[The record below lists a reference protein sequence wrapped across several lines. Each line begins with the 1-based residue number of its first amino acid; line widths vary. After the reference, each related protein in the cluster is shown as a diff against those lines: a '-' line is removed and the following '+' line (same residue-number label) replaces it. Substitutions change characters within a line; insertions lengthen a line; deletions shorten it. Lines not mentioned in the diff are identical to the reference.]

1 MYLYTANLLQKI
13 IELEHYF
20 SAFHL
25 LKKNHTIIFVHM
37 SEIIILFLG
46 AVSAG
51 LMGSLTGLGGG
62 VIIIPLLTLG
72 FGIPMHYAIGASLIS
87 VIGTSSG
94 SAVAYVKQGFTNMR
108 IGMFLEIATTVGAIV
123 GAIISGY
130 LNPNTI
136 GIIFASILIVTV
148 LLGLKGKPDHAE
160 PIIKGSLEER
170 LKLYG
175 SFSEKGEVKKYSA
188 RNAIPGFL
196 MMIFAGTMSGLLGIG
211 SGALKVLAMDNM
223 MRLPFKVSTTT
234 SNFMIGVTA
243 VAGALIY
250 FQRGE
255 ILPYIVAP
263 VLIGVIFGSFIGSK
277 TLMISKTKKLK
288 IFFAI
293 VVSILSA
300 YMMYN
305 GVNQNFK

>member
-1 MYLYTANLLQKI
+1 
-13 IELEHYF
+13 
-20 SAFHL
+20 
-25 LKKNHTIIFVHM
+25 M

-51 LMGSLTGLGGG
+51 LLGSLTGLGGG

-72 FGIPMHYAIGASLIS
+72 FGVPMHYAIGASLIS

-94 SAVAYVKQGFTNMR
+94 AAVAFVKEGFTNMR
-108 IGMFLEIATTVGAIV
+108 IGMFLEIGTTA
-123 GAIISGY
+123 GAIIGALVSGM

-136 GIIFASILIVTV
+136 GIIFASILLLTV
-148 LLGLKGKPDHAE
+148 IINLKGKPDHQE
-160 PIIKGSLEER
+160 PLIKGSLEEK

-175 SFSEKGEVKKYSA
+175 TFPDKGVLKSYSA
-188 RNAIPGFL
+188 RNTVPGFL
-196 MMIFAGTMSGLLGIG
+196 MMLFAGAMSGLLGIG

-223 MRLPFKVSTTT
+223 MKLPFKVSTTT

-243 VAGALIY
+243 VASALIY

-255 ILPYIVAP
+255 IIPVIVAP
-263 VLIGVIFGSFIGSK
+263 VLIGVVVGSFIGSK
-277 TLMISKTKKLK
+277 TLMVSKTKKLK
-288 IFFAI
+288 VFFAI
-293 VVSILSA
+293 VITILSI

-305 GVNQNFK
+305 GINKSFR

>member
-1 MYLYTANLLQKI
+1 
-13 IELEHYF
+13 
-20 SAFHL
+20 
-25 LKKNHTIIFVHM
+25 M

-46 AVSAG
+46 AISAG
-51 LMGSLTGLGGG
+51 LLGSLTGLGGG

-72 FGIPMHYAIGASLIS
+72 FGVPMHYAIGASLIS

-94 SAVAYVKQGFTNMR
+94 AAVAFVKEGFTNMR
-108 IGMFLEIATTVGAIV
+108 IGMFLEIATTSGAIA
-123 GAIISGY
+123 GALVSGM

-136 GIIFASILIVTV
+136 GIIFASILLLTV
-148 LLGLKGKPDHAE
+148 ILNLKGKPDHQE
-160 PIIKGSLEER
+160 SLIKGSLEDK

-175 SFSEKGEVKKYSA
+175 TFPDKGVVKSYAA
-188 RNAIPGFL
+188 RNTVPGFF
-196 MMIFAGTMSGLLGIG
+196 MMMFAGAMSGLLGIG

-243 VAGALIY
+243 VASSLIY

-255 ILPYIVAP
+255 IIPVIVAP
-263 VLIGVIFGSFIGSK
+263 VLVGVVVGSFIGSK
-277 TLMISKTKKLK
+277 TLMVSKTKKLK
-288 IFFAI
+288 TFFAI
-293 VVSILSA
+293 VITILSI

-305 GVNQNFK
+305 GISSNFK

>member
-1 MYLYTANLLQKI
+1 
-13 IELEHYF
+13 
-20 SAFHL
+20 
-25 LKKNHTIIFVHM
+25 M

-46 AVSAG
+46 AICAG
-51 LMGSLTGLGGG
+51 LLGSLTGLGGG

-72 FGIPMHYAIGASLIS
+72 FGVPMHYAIGASLIS

-94 SAVAYVKQGFTNMR
+94 AAVAFVKEGFTNMR
-108 IGMFLEIATTVGAIV
+108 IGMFLEIATTIGAV
-123 GAIISGY
+123 AGALVSGI

-136 GIIFASILIVTV
+136 GIIFASILLLTV
-148 LLGLKGKPDHAE
+148 ILNLKGKPDHQE
-160 PIIKGSLEER
+160 PLIKGSVEDK

-175 SFSEKGEVKKYSA
+175 TFPDKGELKSYSA
-188 RNAIPGFL
+188 RNTIPGFF
-196 MMIFAGTMSGLLGIG
+196 MMIFAGAMSGLLGIG

-223 MRLPFKVSTTT
+223 MKLPFKVSTTT

-255 ILPYIVAP
+255 IIPVIAAP
-263 VLIGVIFGSFIGSK
+263 VVIGVVLGSLIGSK
-277 TLMISKTKKLK
+277 TLMVSKTKKLK
-288 IFFAI
+288 TFFAI
-293 VVSILSA
+293 VITILSI

-305 GVNQNFK
+305 GLTNNFK

>member
-1 MYLYTANLLQKI
+1 
-13 IELEHYF
+13 
-20 SAFHL
+20 
-25 LKKNHTIIFVHM
+25 M

-46 AVSAG
+46 AISAG
-51 LMGSLTGLGGG
+51 LLGSLTGLGGG

-72 FGIPMHYAIGASLIS
+72 FGVPMHYAIGASLIS

-94 SAVAYVKQGFTNMR
+94 AAVAFVKEGFTNMR
-108 IGMFLEIATTVGAIV
+108 IGMFLEIATTAGAIV
-123 GAIISGY
+123 GAVVSGA

-136 GIIFASILIVTV
+136 GIIFASILLLTV
-148 LLGLKGKPDHAE
+148 ILNLKGKPDHQK
-160 PIIKGSLEER
+160 PLIKGSLEDK

-175 SFSEKGEVKKYSA
+175 TFPDKGVVKSYSA
-188 RNAIPGFL
+188 RNTIPGFL
-196 MMIFAGTMSGLLGIG
+196 MMMFAGAMSGLLGIG

-243 VAGALIY
+243 VASALIY

-255 ILPYIVAP
+255 IIPVIVAP
-263 VLIGVIFGSFIGSK
+263 VLIGVVVGSFIGSK
-277 TLMISKTKKLK
+277 TLMASKTKKLK
-288 IFFAI
+288 TFFAI
-293 VVSILSA
+293 VITILSI

-305 GVNQNFK
+305 GINKSFR

>member
-1 MYLYTANLLQKI
+1 
-13 IELEHYF
+13 
-20 SAFHL
+20 
-25 LKKNHTIIFVHM
+25 M

-46 AVSAG
+46 AISAG
-51 LMGSLTGLGGG
+51 LLGSLTGLGGG

-72 FGIPMHYAIGASLIS
+72 FGVPMHYAIGASLIS

-94 SAVAYVKQGFTNMR
+94 AAVAFVKEGFTNMR
-108 IGMFLEIATTVGAIV
+108 IGMFLEIATTSGAIV
-123 GAIISGY
+123 GALVSGM

-136 GIIFASILIVTV
+136 GIIFASILLLTV
-148 LLGLKGKPDHAE
+148 ILNLKGKPDHQEAV
-160 PIIKGSLEER
+160 IKGSLEEK

-175 SFSEKGEVKKYSA
+175 TFPDKGVLKSYSA
-188 RNAIPGFL
+188 RNTVPGFF
-196 MMIFAGTMSGLLGIG
+196 MMMFAGAMSGLLGIG

-243 VAGALIY
+243 VASSLIY

-255 ILPYIVAP
+255 IIPVIVAP
-263 VLIGVIFGSFIGSK
+263 VLVGVVVGSFIGSK
-277 TLMISKTKKLK
+277 TLMVSKTKKLK
-288 IFFAI
+288 TFFAI
-293 VVSILSA
+293 VITILSI

-305 GVNQNFK
+305 GIRSNFS

>member
-1 MYLYTANLLQKI
+1 
-13 IELEHYF
+13 
-20 SAFHL
+20 
-25 LKKNHTIIFVHM
+25 M

-46 AVSAG
+46 AISAG
-51 LMGSLTGLGGG
+51 LLGSLTGLGGG

-72 FGIPMHYAIGASLIS
+72 FGVPMHYAIGASLIS

-94 SAVAYVKQGFTNMR
+94 AAVAFVKEGFTNMR
-108 IGMFLEIATTVGAIV
+108 IGMFLEIATTSGAIV
-123 GAIISGY
+123 GALVSGM

-136 GIIFASILIVTV
+136 GIIFASILLLTV
-148 LLGLKGKPDHAE
+148 ILNLKGKPDHQE
-160 PIIKGSLEER
+160 SLVKGSLEDK

-175 SFSEKGEVKKYSA
+175 TFPDKGVVKNYAA
-188 RNAIPGFL
+188 RNTIPGFF
-196 MMIFAGTMSGLLGIG
+196 MMMFAGAMSGLLGIG

-243 VAGALIY
+243 VASSLIY

-255 ILPYIVAP
+255 IIPVIVAP
-263 VLIGVIFGSFIGSK
+263 VLVGVVVGSFIGSK
-277 TLMISKTKKLK
+277 TLMVSKTKKLK
-288 IFFAI
+288 TFFAI
-293 VVSILSA
+293 VITILSV

-305 GVNQNFK
+305 GIRSNFS

>member
-1 MYLYTANLLQKI
+1 
-13 IELEHYF
+13 
-20 SAFHL
+20 
-25 LKKNHTIIFVHM
+25 M

-46 AVSAG
+46 AISAG
-51 LMGSLTGLGGG
+51 LLGSLTGLGGG

-72 FGIPMHYAIGASLIS
+72 FGVPMHYAIGASLIS

-94 SAVAYVKQGFTNMR
+94 AAVAFVKEGFTNMR
-108 IGMFLEIATTVGAIV
+108 IGMFLEIATTTGAIV
-123 GAIISGY
+123 GALVSGA

-136 GIIFASILIVTV
+136 GIIFASILLLTV
-148 LLGLKGKPDHAE
+148 ILNLKGKPDHQE
-160 PIIKGSLEER
+160 PIIKGSLEDK

-175 SFSEKGEVKKYSA
+175 TFPDKGVLKNYSA
-188 RNAIPGFL
+188 RNTVPGFF
-196 MMIFAGTMSGLLGIG
+196 MMMFAGAMSGLLGIG

-243 VAGALIY
+243 VASSLIY

-255 ILPYIVAP
+255 IIPVIVAP
-263 VLIGVIFGSFIGSK
+263 VLVGVVVGSFIGSK
-277 TLMISKTKKLK
+277 TLMVSKTKKLK
-288 IFFAI
+288 TFFAI
-293 VVSILSA
+293 VITILSI

-305 GVNQNFK
+305 GIRSNFS

>member
-1 MYLYTANLLQKI
+1 
-13 IELEHYF
+13 
-20 SAFHL
+20 
-25 LKKNHTIIFVHM
+25 M

-46 AVSAG
+46 AISAG
-51 LMGSLTGLGGG
+51 LLGSLTGLGGG

-72 FGIPMHYAIGASLIS
+72 FGVPMHYAIGASLIS

-94 SAVAYVKQGFTNMR
+94 AAVAFVKEGFTNMR
-108 IGMFLEIATTVGAIV
+108 IGMFLEIATTSGAIV
-123 GAIISGY
+123 GALVSGM

-136 GIIFASILIVTV
+136 GIIFASILLLTV
-148 LLGLKGKPDHAE
+148 ILNLKGKPDHQE
-160 PIIKGSLEER
+160 SLVKGSLEDK

-175 SFSEKGEVKKYSA
+175 TFPDKGVVKNYAA
-188 RNAIPGFL
+188 RNTIPGFF
-196 MMIFAGTMSGLLGIG
+196 MMMFAGAMSGLLGIG

-243 VAGALIY
+243 VASSLIY

-255 ILPYIVAP
+255 IIPVIVAP
-263 VLIGVIFGSFIGSK
+263 VLVGVVVGSFIGSK
-277 TLMISKTKKLK
+277 TLMVSKTKKLK
-288 IFFAI
+288 TFFAI
-293 VVSILSA
+293 VITILSI

-305 GVNQNFK
+305 GISSNFK

>member
-1 MYLYTANLLQKI
+1 
-13 IELEHYF
+13 
-20 SAFHL
+20 
-25 LKKNHTIIFVHM
+25 M

-46 AVSAG
+46 AISAG
-51 LMGSLTGLGGG
+51 LLGSLTGLGGG

-72 FGIPMHYAIGASLIS
+72 FGVPMHYAIGASLIS

-94 SAVAYVKQGFTNMR
+94 AAVAFVKEGFTNMR
-108 IGMFLEIATTVGAIV
+108 IGMFLEIATTAGAIV
-123 GAIISGY
+123 GALVSGM

-136 GIIFASILIVTV
+136 GIIFASILLLTV
-148 LLGLKGKPDHAE
+148 ILNLKGKPDHQE
-160 PIIKGSLEER
+160 PVVQGSLEQK

-175 SFSEKGEVKKYSA
+175 TFPDKGILKSYSA
-188 RNAIPGFL
+188 RNTVPGFF
-196 MMIFAGTMSGLLGIG
+196 MMMFAGAMSGLLGIG

-243 VAGALIY
+243 VASSLIY

-255 ILPYIVAP
+255 IIPVIVAP
-263 VLIGVIFGSFIGSK
+263 VLVGVVVGSFIGSK
-277 TLMISKTKKLK
+277 TLMVSKTKKLK
-288 IFFAI
+288 TFFAI
-293 VVSILSA
+293 VITILSV

-305 GVNQNFK
+305 GIRSNFS